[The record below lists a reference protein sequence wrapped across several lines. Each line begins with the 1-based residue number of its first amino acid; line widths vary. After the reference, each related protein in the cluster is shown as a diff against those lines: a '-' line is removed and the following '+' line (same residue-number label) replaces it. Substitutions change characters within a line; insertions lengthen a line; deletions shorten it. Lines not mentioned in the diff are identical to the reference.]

1 MHNLVKELIKYSFE
15 NNLGHIPS
23 ALSMLDYI
31 SIVFKY
37 LKKTDNIIIGKPFGS
52 QAYYLVWKQL
62 GWLNDIQKLHM
73 GVKHDEIDFVL
84 YSEETIGNAL
94 GVAAGVALSSDK
106 KTYVNLSDGA
116 LQMGNTLEAI
126 QFIGQHKLD
135 ILVTVDYNES
145 QVCGNT
151 KDIIDITAV
160 IEFFKNNSFKTF
172 IIDGHNKEKIDFIM
186 NKIIYYKEPVVIF
199 FKTQKG
205 YPFKE
210 MVNNTKQWHY
220 RKLNEKDFITF
231 SEQI

>member
-1 MHNLVKELIKYSFE
+1 MIKELLKYSFE
-15 NNLGHIPS
+15 NNLAHIPS

-31 SIVFKY
+31 SVVFNY
-37 LKKTDNIIIGKPFGS
+37 IKKSDNIIIGKPFGA
-52 QAYYLVWKQL
+52 QTYYLVWKQL
-62 GWLNDIQKLHM
+62 GWLSDIQNLHM
-73 GVKHDEIDFVL
+73 GVKHDEIEFVL

-94 GVAAGVALSSDK
+94 GVAAGVSLASDK
-106 KTYVNLSDGA
+106 KTYVNLSDAA

-126 QFIGQHKLD
+126 QFIGQHNLD
-135 ILVTVDYNES
+135 VLVTVDYNGS
-145 QVCGNT
+145 QVTGNT
-151 KDIIDITAV
+151 KDIIDVTAV
-160 IEFFKNNSFKTF
+160 IEFFKNNSFKTY
-172 IIDGHNKEKIDFIM
+172 ITDGHDKDKIHAVLKEVIDF
-186 NKIIYYKEPVVIF
+186 KEPTVIF